1 MSETKDEI
9 MAAVTQIFTEVTDVA
24 AKDVRLEKT
33 LRDELD
39 VDSLTMAELGVAL
52 QDRFDIELS
61 DDQVVELET
70 VADVVAVIYGA
81 QVAA

>member
-24 AKDVRLEKT
+24 ANDVRLEKT

>member
-1 MSETKDEI
+1 MSESKEEI
-9 MAAVTQIFTEVTDVA
+9 MAAVTQIFTEVTDVSA
-24 AKDVRLEKT
+24 ADVQLEKT

-39 VDSLTMAELGVAL
+39 VDSLSMAELGVAL
-52 QDRFDIELS
+52 QDRFDIELT
-61 DDQVVELET
+61 DDQVVELKT